1 MSGEVSGFVVWV
13 AHYVATMCLN
23 NLNLT
28 GAVKI
33 FRCAKVI
40 GLWVCGSTIY
50 FSLRKMT
57 ISLQDSRLS
66 WFEEISFML
75 NLSMDL
81 FMVKALGLHFFKYTC
96 F

>member
-50 FSLRKMT
+50 FTQENDHIFTR
-57 ISLQDSRLS
+57 
-66 WFEEISFML
+66 
-75 NLSMDL
+75 
-81 FMVKALGLHFFKYTC
+81 FKTQQV
-96 F
+96 